1 MIDQHRNFE
10 QVFPYFAFEDN
21 LLIMSDGRVGIG
33 YRVQG
38 VEIERLSTG
47 EYNKIGENVSQV
59 LKSLEIGACVQMMGF
74 YYYDQANL
82 SMKDKN
88 YYEQRFIHSFGER
101 PIQRHEQYL
110 FISFGE
116 EKNKDYT
123 LTNNWFGRGGRVFEN
138 TFKDISSYK
147 RKIETIANHFISMVS
162 IGDLSYQRLTED
174 EVMKVLCQYF
184 NLDFTPD
191 QYTIFKTFT
200 PDKERLI
207 LGTDTVNIISMSGQP
222 TNVNNDMDNGYNVS
236 SPQLYALMNEL
247 EIPHVLS
254 VTFKPLDTQKAY
266 NKIEFEAKNI
276 ARLDFLMSE
285 QHRAKSRDMFEFL
298 NEITT
303 NGNSLLNVSVQCLV
317 WKPSG
322 GMPPSGVPHKQIEDS
337 IQKVMKAYREIGAES
352 YLENLD
358 TTNLFVS
365 NAPCN
370 SYQNFRWLLMD
381 NMVAACYFTTTALLK
396 SDKKGDLLCDRMGN
410 PLLVDFYDTIRFEN
424 NNSLTIG
431 VPGSGKS
438 FTMGNLI
445 LQRFYRGERQI
456 IIDVGGTYLSIFY
469 AIPPDK
475 CRYYEYDPEKPLRYN
490 PFLVNYDEIS
500 GEFRLTEAKMEF
512 LINLIATIW
521 RGNSNLT
528 NAERSILNKFLN
540 QYFDEYNQQKQSTM
554 PCICGFYDFLNT
566 FQQENDGKDVYTK
579 IEKSLNIDELL
590 ITLEPFAVGSYQ
602 AILNSDNNF
611 DLEQPIASY
620 PLICFDLAKIKANPT
635 LYPVV
640 GMLII
645 ELSCDIID
653 KYPKVIKR
661 IYIDE
666 AWSMLDGLLGGFI
679 EYMYR
684 TVRKC
689 EGTISI
695 ITQGISEI
703 QNSSIGTVVKD
714 LSSTVFILRHT
725 DSNMIDKN
733 VKFFGLNK
741 HAEDLLKSL
750 RKDAADKWREIFVK
764 RADLINVYRVEVP
777 SKIIPLLTSRAEE
790 RNKIREMAEGGKYF
804 DYAINRFVEEWE
816 AEYHPEWRFP
826 TERRPKEHEI

>member
-1 MIDQHRNFE
+1 MIQNDRNFE

-21 LLIMSDGRVGIG
+21 LLLMSDGRVGIG

-38 VEIERLSTG
+38 VEMERLSTG
-47 EYNKIGENVSQV
+47 EFNKIGENVSQA
-59 LKSLEIGACVQMMGF
+59 LKSLDIGACVQMIGF
-74 YYYDQANL
+74 YYYEQ
-82 SMKDKN
+82 SSPTVRDKN
-88 YYEQRFIHSFGER
+88 YYETRFIHSFGER
-101 PIQRHEQYL
+101 PIQKHEQYL

-116 EKNKDYT
+116 IKDFT
-123 LTNNWFGRGGRVFEN
+123 LTNNWFGRGGKVTEN
-138 TFKDISSYK
+138 TFKVVSIYK
-147 RKIETIANHFISMVS
+147 SKIESIANHFISMVG
-162 IGDLSYQRLTED
+162 IGALTYRRLNETET
-174 EVMKVLCQYF
+174 MQVLCQYF
-184 NLDFTPD
+184 NLDFTPN
-191 QYTIFKTFT
+191 QSHIFKSFT

-207 LGTDTVNIISMSGQP
+207 LGTDTVNIITLSGQP

-236 SPQLYALMNEL
+236 STQLYALTNYL
-247 EIPHVLS
+247 EIPHILNI
-254 VTFKPLDTQKAY
+254 TFKPLDTQQTY

-303 NGNSLLNVSVQCLV
+303 NGNSLLHVSVQCLV
-317 WKPSG
+317 WKQFNQTEEY
-322 GMPPSGVPHKQIEDS
+322 V
-337 IQKVMKAYREIGAES
+337 QKVMKAFREIGAES
-352 YLENLD
+352 YLESLD

-381 NMVAACYFTTTALLK
+381 NHVAACYFNATTLLK
-396 SDKKGDLLCDRMGN
+396 TDKKGDLLCDRMGN
-410 PLLVDFYDTIRFEN
+410 PLLIDFYDTVRFEN

-438 FTMGNLI
+438 FTMGNFI

-469 AIPPDK
+469 AIPPNK
-475 CRYYEYDPEKPLRYN
+475 CRYYEYDPEKPLKYN
-490 PFLVNYDEIS
+490 PFLVKHDELS
-500 GEFRLTEAKMEF
+500 GEYQLTEAKMEF

-521 RGNSNLT
+521 RGNASLS

-540 QYFDEYNQQKQSTM
+540 QYFEEYNTDKIGGQYSAGRYSVL
-554 PCICGFYDFLNT
+554 PCIRGFYEFLKN
-566 FQQENDGKDVYTK
+566 FQSENLGKDAYKK
-579 IEKSLNIDELL
+579 IEKNLNMDELL
-590 ITLEPFAVGSYQ
+590 ITLEPFAVGNYRD
-602 AILNSDNNF
+602 ILNSD
-611 DLEQPIASY
+611 IAENIAEY

-653 KYPKVIKR
+653 KYARVIKR

-703 QNSSIGTVVKD
+703 QNSAIGTVVKD
-714 LSSTVFILRHT
+714 LSSTIIVLRHT
-725 DSNMIDKN
+725 DSNMIDKI
-733 VKFFGLNK
+733 VKFFGLTN

-804 DYAINRFVEEWE
+804 DYAINRFVEE
-816 AEYHPEWRFP
+816 
-826 TERRPKEHEI
+826 KED

>member
-21 LLIMSDGRVGIG
+21 LLLMSDGRVGIG
-33 YRVQG
+33 YCVQG
-38 VEIERLSTG
+38 VEMERLSTG
-47 EYNKIGENVSQV
+47 EFNKIGENVSQA

-74 YYYDQANL
+74 YYYDKHNP
-82 SMKDKN
+82 SVRDKN
-88 YYEQRFIHSFGER
+88 YYEERFIRSFGER

-116 EKNKDYT
+116 EKDKDYI
-123 LTNNWFGRGGRVFEN
+123 LTNNWFGRGGKVLEN
-138 TFKDISSYK
+138 TFKEVASYK
-147 RKIETIANHFISMVS
+147 RKIESIANSFISMVS
-162 IGDLSYQRLTED
+162 IGDLSYQRLSED
-174 EVMKVLCQYF
+174 DVMKVLCKYF

-191 QYTIFKTFT
+191 QYHIFKTFT

-236 SPQLYALMNEL
+236 SPQLYALTNYL
-247 EIPHVLS
+247 EIPHILNI
-254 VTFKPLDTQKAY
+254 TFKPSDTQKAY
-266 NKIEFEAKNI
+266 SKIEFEAKNI

-298 NEITT
+298 NEVTT
-303 NGNSLLNVSVQCLV
+303 SGNSLLNVSVQCLV
-317 WKPSG
+317 WKPFG
-322 GMPPSGVPHKQIEDS
+322 QTEDN

-352 YLENLD
+352 YLESLD

-370 SYQNFRWLLMD
+370 GYQNFRWLLMD
-381 NMVAACYFTTTALLK
+381 NTVAACYFNTTSLLR

-410 PLLVDFYDTIRFEN
+410 PLLIDFYDTVRFEN

-521 RGNSNLT
+521 RGNANLN

-540 QYFDEYNQQKQSTM
+540 QYYVEYNKQKGGGRHYAGRHSAV
-554 PCICGFYDFLNT
+554 PCITGFYDFLKN
-566 FQQENDGKDVYTK
+566 FQTENIEKDTYVK
-579 IEKSLNIDELL
+579 IEKNLNLDELL
-590 ITLEPFAVGSYQ
+590 ITLEPFAVGNYKD
-602 AILNSDNNF
+602 ILNSEHFKD
-611 DLEQPIASY
+611 ISAY

-714 LSSTVFILRHT
+714 LSSTVIILRHT
-725 DSNMIDKN
+725 DSNMIDKI
-733 VKFFGLNK
+733 VKFFGLSNQ
-741 HAEDLLKSL
+741 AEDLLKSL

-790 RNKIREMAEGGKYF
+790 RNKIREMSEGGKYF
-804 DYAINRFVEEWE
+804 DYAINRFVEDWE
-816 AEYHPEWRFP
+816 
-826 TERRPKEHEI
+826 KENEI

>member
-1 MIDQHRNFE
+1 MLKNKTMFDHKRNFE
-10 QVFPYFAFEDN
+10 NVFPYFAFEDN
-21 LLIMSDGRVGIG
+21 LLVLSDGRVGIG

-38 VEIERLSTG
+38 IEMERLSTG
-47 EYNKIGENVSQV
+47 EFNKIGENVSQA
-59 LKSLEIGACVQMMGF
+59 LKSLAVGACVQLLNF
-74 YYYDQANL
+74 YYYEK
-82 SMKDKN
+82 SSPTVRDKN

-101 PIQRHEQYL
+101 LIQRHEQYL
-110 FISFGE
+110 FISLGE
-116 EKNKDYT
+116 EKDYT
-123 LTNNWFGRGGRVFEN
+123 LTNNWFGRGGQVFSN
-138 TFKDISSYK
+138 TFKTIATHK
-147 RKIETIANHFISMVS
+147 KKIENIASQFISLVG
-162 IGDLSYQRLTED
+162 INGLTYQRLTEI
-174 EVMKVLCQYF
+174 EVMQVLCQYF
-184 NLDFTPD
+184 NLDFTPNQD
-191 QYTIFKTFT
+191 QIFKTFT

-236 SPQLYALMNEL
+236 SPQLYALTNYL
-247 EIPHVLS
+247 EIPHILS

-266 NKIEFEAKNI
+266 NKMEFEAKNI

-298 NEITT
+298 NDVTT
-303 NGNSLLNVSVQCLV
+303 NGNSLVQVSVQCLV
-317 WKPSG
+317 WKHG
-322 GMPPSGVPHKQIEDS
+322 GQTDGY
-337 IQKVMKAYREIGAES
+337 IQQVMKAFREMGAEA
-352 YLENLD
+352 YIENLD

-370 SYQNFRWLLMD
+370 AYQNFRWILME
-381 NMVAACYFTTTALLK
+381 NQVAACYFNATTLLK

-410 PLLVDFYDTIRFEN
+410 PLLIDFYDTVRFEN

-475 CRYYEYDPEKPLRYN
+475 CRYYEYDPEKPLKYN
-490 PFLVNYDEIS
+490 PFLVNYNELT
-500 GEFRLTEAKMEF
+500 GEFILSEAKMEF

-521 RGNSNLT
+521 RGNANLS
-528 NAERSILNKFLN
+528 NAERSILNKLLN
-540 QYFDEYNQQKQSTM
+540 QYYYEYNQQKQGMM
-554 PCICGFYDFLNT
+554 PCVRGFYDFLKN
-566 FQQENDGKDVYTK
+566 FQSENHEEEVYKK
-579 IEKSLNIDELL
+579 IERNLNMDELL

-602 AILNSDNNF
+602 AILNSDNNT
-611 DLEQPIASY
+611 DAERPIASF

-653 KYPKVIKR
+653 KYPKIIKR

-703 QNSSIGTVVKD
+703 QNSAIGTVVKD
-714 LSSTVFILRHT
+714 LSSTVIVLRHT
-725 DSNMIDKN
+725 DSNMIDKI
-733 VKFFGLNK
+733 VKFFGLSN

-750 RKDAADKWREIFVK
+750 RKDAKDKWREIFVK
-764 RADLINVYRVEVP
+764 RADLIHVYRVEVP

-790 RNKIREMAEGGKYF
+790 RNRIREMSEGGKYF

-816 AEYHPEWRFP
+816 
-826 TERRPKEHEI
+826 KDN